1 MFNIVAQGD
10 GAIFLLDGRSGL
22 GKTFAYN
29 MLLASIQQDGHIAIG
44 VASSGIAA
52 LLLEGGRTSH
62 LVFKIPIAIGRDSMC
77 SIPMYSDSAELLQ
90 EAKLIVCDEAPVQH
104 RHCVEAVDRTLRDI
118 MQCPDSPFGGK
129 MVVFGG

>member
-1 MFNIVAQGD
+1 
-10 GAIFLLDGRSGL
+10 
-22 GKTFAYN
+22 